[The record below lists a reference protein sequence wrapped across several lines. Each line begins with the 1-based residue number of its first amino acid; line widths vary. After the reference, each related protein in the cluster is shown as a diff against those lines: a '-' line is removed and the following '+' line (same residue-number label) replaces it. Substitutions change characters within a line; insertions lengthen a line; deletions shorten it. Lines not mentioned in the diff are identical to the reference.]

1 MLQDRYGE
9 NFHNEGLSLRITVII
24 PCYNVAPWVRRCLD
38 SVLTALPPASEIVA
52 VDDGSTDGTA
62 DELRDFES
70 RFAKDG
76 ADAQDRSLK
85 IIRQE
90 NRGVSAARNR
100 ALDVAQGEY
109 VFFVDPDDVVAP
121 DFFTAM
127 VTALERD
134 KADCCLC
141 GYSEQADGEAD
152 EKRRNSSL
160 KGDYRYRTN
169 DEILRDYLPRIFG
182 YSFDD
187 VRAWYAGTPLF
198 TNRELASACR
208 MVFRRALIEERHIR
222 FDETIALF
230 EDAMFNAEY
239 LLAAQSMT
247 SVDRP
252 LYQICYRDSSAS
264 STMPKRSARY
274 CRNKLALLKKRETLN
289 RQVGGRLTALYAGT
303 NVFSALE
310 IVATMFKRS
319 VAWRE
324 GRALLC
330 EYLSVPSVRAAFR
343 EFPLSGRKP
352 LLALAVWL
360 LRRLVK

>member
-1 MLQDRYGE
+1 M
-9 NFHNEGLSLRITVII
+9 SLRITVII

-100 ALDVAQGEY
+100 ALDVARGEY

-127 VTALERD
+127 VTALARD

-208 MVFRRALIEERHIR
+208 MVFRRALIEARHIR

-239 LLAAQSMT
+239 LIAAQSMT

-264 STMPKRSARY
+264 STMPKRGARY

-310 IVATMFKRS
+310 IVAAMFKRS

-324 GRALLC
+324 GRALLR

>member
-1 MLQDRYGE
+1 MLQDRHGE
-9 NFHNEGLSLRITVII
+9 NFHNEKVRITVII

-76 ADAQDRSLK
+76 ADAQDRSLNV
-85 IIRQE
+85 IRQE

-100 ALDVAQGEY
+100 ALDVARGEY

-127 VTALERD
+127 VAALERD
-134 KADCCLC
+134 EADCCLC
-141 GYSEQADGEAD
+141 GYSEQADGEAA

-160 KGDYRYRTN
+160 KGNYRYRTN

-208 MVFRRALIEERHIR
+208 MVFRRALIEARHIR

-239 LLAAQSMT
+239 LIAAQSMT

-264 STMPKRSARY
+264 CTMPKRGARY
-274 CRNKLALLKKRETLN
+274 CRNKLALLKRRETLN

-310 IVATMFKRS
+310 IVAAMLKRS

-324 GRALLC
+324 GRALLR
-330 EYLSVPSVRAAFR
+330 EYLSVPSVRAAIG
-343 EFPLSGRKP
+343 EFPLCWRKP
-352 LLALAVWL
+352 LLASAVLL
-360 LRRLVK
+360 LRGLVK